1 MGVCLGDLDLVIV
14 AEKALLKRL
23 LGDDCVEGVVPES
36 GGDAKTWKKHHE
48 RKGLKRRKQKQCKQ
62 QVTCNK

>member
-36 GGDAKTWKKHHE
+36 GGDAKTWKKHTMNG
-48 RKGLKRRKQKQCKQ
+48 R
-62 QVTCNK
+62 V